1 MTRAIVFG
9 GSGFIGSYVADQLSQ
24 RGYDVVVANIRETP
38 YPNADQTFVRC
49 DIMEP
54 DAVNDVI
61 AGAEFVFNFAGL
73 ADLDESIHEPRLTMQ
88 LNVLGNVHLLEAA
101 RTHGVRR
108 FVYASSAYAFSPK
121 GSFYGISKL
130 TSEKLVEEYA
140 ERFGLPYTIIRYG
153 SVYGERADHHNGMYR
168 LLRQAIENGEI
179 RHQGSGEE
187 VREYIHAADAAKLS
201 VDVIEDDKF
210 AGEHVILTGVERL
223 KIKDLMH
230 MIREIMSDRI
240 SVTHTNEQYDGHY
253 TVTPYSFDPNMA
265 KKLVPNPYIDMGQGL
280 VSCIRHIHEELH
292 PSTD

>member
-24 RGYDVVVANIRETP
+24 RGYDVVVADIRETP

-88 LNVLGNVHLLEAA
+88 LNVLGNVHLLEAV

-179 RHQGSGEE
+179 RLRDPARRCGSTFMPPM
-187 VREYIHAADAAKLS
+187 R
-201 VDVIEDDKF
+201 
-210 AGEHVILTGVERL
+210 
-223 KIKDLMH
+223 
-230 MIREIMSDRI
+230 
-240 SVTHTNEQYDGHY
+240 
-253 TVTPYSFDPNMA
+253 P
-265 KKLVPNPYIDMGQGL
+265 
-280 VSCIRHIHEELH
+280 SCR
-292 PSTD
+292 SM